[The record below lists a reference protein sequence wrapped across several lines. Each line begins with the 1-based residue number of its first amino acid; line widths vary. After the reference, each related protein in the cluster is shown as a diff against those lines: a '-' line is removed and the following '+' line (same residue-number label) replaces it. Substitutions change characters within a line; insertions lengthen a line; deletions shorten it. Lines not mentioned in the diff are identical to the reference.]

1 MTLIKLEDMT
11 STLKKV
17 AEEGQNSAYLS
28 MVIGFIAGMVERTP
42 RYVIPDELLEP
53 FKQEAKEPDREVKA

>member
-1 MTLIKLEDMT
+1 MTLIRIEDMT

-17 AEEGQNSAYLS
+17 ADEGKNSAYLS
-28 MVIGFIAGMVERTP
+28 MVIGFISGMVEKTP

-53 FKQEAKEPDREVKA
+53 FKQEAK

>member
-17 AEEGQNSAYLS
+17 AEEQGRSDLFV
-28 MVIGFIAGMVERTP
+28 MIGFISGMVEKTP

-53 FKQEAKEPDREVKA
+53 FKQEGR

>member
-11 STLKKV
+11 STLKKA
-17 AEEGQNSAYLS
+17 AEEGQNPAYLS
-28 MVIGFIAGMVERTP
+28 MVIGFIAGMVEKTP

-53 FKQEAKEPDREVKA
+53 FKQEA

>member
-11 STLKKV
+11 DTLKKV
-17 AEEGQNSAYLS
+17 GEEQSRPDLI
-28 MVIGFIAGMVERTP
+28 MLIGFIAGMVEKTP

-53 FKQEAKEPDREVKA
+53 FKQEAKEP

>member
-11 STLKKV
+11 NTLKKA
-17 AEEGQNSAYLS
+17 AEEGENSAYLS
-28 MVIGFIAGMVERTP
+28 MVIGFIAGMVERTS

-53 FKQEAKEPDREVKA
+53 FKQEGR

>member
-11 STLKKV
+11 DTLKKV
-17 AEEGQNSAYLS
+17 GKEQSRPDLI
-28 MVIGFIAGMVERTP
+28 MLIGFIAGMVENTP

-53 FKQEAKEPDREVKA
+53 FKQEAKEPW

>member
-11 STLKKV
+11 DTLKKV
-17 AEEGQNSAYLS
+17 GEEQSRPGLI
-28 MVIGFIAGMVERTP
+28 MLIGFIAGMVEKTP

-53 FKQEAKEPDREVKA
+53 FKQEAKEP